1 MASAMSRGF
10 CGIALTALGC
20 VLAAAGSAGAETLAD
35 AVALAYQS
43 NPILQGARAA
53 QRAIDETYVQAQAGY
68 RPTVSVRADVATDR
82 NNYLSSV
89 VLLPGENPAITKGDT
104 QTSGATLTINQPL
117 YTGGRV
123 SSAVNAAKAG
133 VLAGREQL
141 RATEQTVLDSVIQAY
156 VDVRRDE
163 ESLQIAQENVALL
176 QNQLGESNAKFD
188 VGQATRIDI
197 TQSDARLADAQA
209 ALAMTQAQLDGSRAA
224 YVATVGQSPTRLAE
238 PPTLAGLLPIG
249 LDQAFSAAEQN
260 NPQLRRSNYA
270 EQASAA
276 RVAEAR
282 AQTRPTVSLQA
293 NLGYSGGNYGSA
305 TPFANYSH
313 DISVAAVVTVPVFN
327 GGLTLSQVR
336 QALENNAVD
345 RIGIE
350 AARRQVV
357 LTVAKAWSQMIGLRA
372 GVSARERQVAA
383 ADLAFQGVREGAV
396 VGMRSTLEVLIA
408 EQDRSN
414 AKLALANA
422 KHDEYLAAATLLAAV
437 GGLRV
442 EDLTPGAPI
451 YDPKTNFDHV
461 RHAWGWT
468 PWEPAVAAIDRIGAP
483 KIVELPPAGAAFGPA
498 APPR

>member
-1 MASAMSRGF
+1 MASAMSRGV
-10 CGIALTALGC
+10 CGVAMTALGW
-20 VLAAAGSAGAETLAD
+20 VLAAGGAAKAETLAD
-35 AVALAYQS
+35 AIAAAYHT
-43 NPILQGARAA
+43 NPILQGARAT
-53 QRAIDETYVQAQAGY
+53 QRAVDETYVQAQAGY
-68 RPTVSVRADVATDR
+68 RPTVTVRADVATDR

-89 VLLPGENPAITKGDT
+89 TLAPGENPAIIKGDT
-104 QTSGATLTINQPL
+104 QTSGATLTITQPI

-123 SSAVNAAKAG
+123 AGAVNAAEAG

-141 RATEQTVLDSVIQAY
+141 RSTEQTVLDNVIQAY

-163 ESLQIAQENVALL
+163 ESLRIAQDNVALL
-176 QNQLGESNAKFD
+176 QSQLGESNAKFEL
-188 VGQATRIDI
+188 GQATRIDI
-197 TQSDARLADAQA
+197 AQSDARLADAQA
-209 ALAMTQAQLDGSRAA
+209 SLAMAQAALDASRAL
-224 YVATVGQSPTRLAE
+224 YVSVVGQSPTRLAE
-238 PPTLAGLLPIG
+238 PPSLNGLLPISV
-249 LDQAFSAAEQN
+249 DQAFFAAEHN

-282 AQTRPTVSLQA
+282 AQSRPTVSLQA

-313 DISVAAVVTVPVFN
+313 DMSVAAVVAVPLFN

-350 AARRQVV
+350 AARRQAV
-357 LTVAKAWSQMIGLRA
+357 LTVAKAWSQLTGLRV
-372 GVSARERQVAA
+372 GVGARERQVVA
-383 ADLAFQGVREGAV
+383 ADLAFQGVREGAL
-396 VGMRSTLEVLIA
+396 VGMRSTLDVLIA
-408 EQDRSN
+408 EQERSN
-414 AKLALANA
+414 AQLALANA

-442 EDLTPGAPI
+442 EDLTRTAPI

-468 PWEPAVAAIDRIGAP
+468 PWEPAVAAVDHVGVPAII
-483 KIVELPPAGAAFGPA
+483 ELPPVARP
-498 APPR
+498 